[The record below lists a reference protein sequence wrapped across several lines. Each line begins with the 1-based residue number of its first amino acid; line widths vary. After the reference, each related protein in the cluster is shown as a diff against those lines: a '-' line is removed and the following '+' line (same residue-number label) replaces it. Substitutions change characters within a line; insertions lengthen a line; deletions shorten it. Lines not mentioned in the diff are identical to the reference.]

1 MTKVSYGGQAV
12 IEGVMMQGPKGRAT
26 AVRLANGKINIKV
39 DTVTTWR
46 EKYPILKLP
55 VLRGCVNLVESMITG
70 LGTLNWSA
78 MQAGEEEE
86 QLSKT
91 EMVWAMLFA
100 LVLSVGLFIVL
111 PVFVGSFAAPY
122 VGNFGR
128 SFTEGLI
135 RAVIFLG
142 YVVAIRQIPDIKRL
156 FRYHGAEH
164 KTISCYEAGEVMI
177 PENAVKYSTI
187 HPRCGTSFILMAFIM
202 MIIIFTFVGQ
212 TVWYWRAII
221 KIALMPLVAGISYE
235 VFRLPLKFPNSIIVK
250 ALVAPGLWMQKLTT
264 AEPDLAMLEVAMSAL
279 KAVPEY
285 IPTEKD
291 AALLREQEMQTTEK
305 PLEAPA
311 EALPEQMKLD
321 KQKENQA
328 GYASATVW
336 NG

>member
-1 MTKVSYGGQAV
+1 MDWKRCSLSDAVSDT
-12 IEGVMMQGPKGRAT
+12 IEACHS
-26 AVRLANGKINIKV
+26 LAAANDKIISEAIEPNIF
-39 DTVTTWR
+39 
-46 EKYPILKLP
+46 I
-55 VLRGCVNLVESMITG
+55 C
-70 LGTLNWSA
+70 
-78 MQAGEEEE
+78 GEERLLR
-86 QLSKT
+86 QL
-91 EMVWAMLFA
+91 VYI
-100 LVLSVGLFIVL
+100 LV
-111 PVFVGSFAAPY
+111 
-122 VGNFGR
+122 
-128 SFTEGLI
+128 
-135 RAVIFLG
+135 
-142 YVVAIRQIPDIKRL
+142 
-156 FRYHGAEH
+156 
-164 KTISCYEAGEVMI
+164 
-177 PENAVKYSTI
+177 ENAVKYSTI

-291 AALLREQEMQTTEK
+291 AALLREQEMQAAK
-305 PLEAPA
+305 NPLEAPA
-311 EALPEQMKLD
+311 DALPEQMKLD
-321 KQKENQA
+321 KKKENQA